1 MKLIPASTYSLVV
14 IKNYTIS
21 KATGQGLTSYTI
33 KDLYGL

>member
-1 MKLIPASTYSLVV
+1 MELIPASTDSLVL

-21 KATGQGLTSYTI
+21 EANGQGLTSYTI